1 MPHCVLLKL
10 DFIATKIG
18 DVLLFPPTR
27 ARSDATATMFALI
40 LQPLV
45 DSGHIGAKEV
55 ENLAQVS
62 QEMNEAT
69 MEDSIWASFCQRE
82 YPCISNYKLA
92 FLEKKG
98 YR

>member
-1 MPHCVLLKL
+1 
-10 DFIATKIG
+10 
-18 DVLLFPPTR
+18 
-27 ARSDATATMFALI
+27 
-40 LQPLV
+40 V